1 MKWQFDDH
9 EGGNGDDHRGGN
21 LMITS
26 GGIAVL
32 KRLFSFDT
40 SNNWHGRRSSE
51 AHYYL
56 VWLVLLRGNLSF
68 IGFVCLMTTGQILDR
83 FEKYKL
89 PSAFLYEFYPK
100 PHRGQFAKPWTNTK
114 LLLDKIHARVS
125 FKKRTPAPKDASS

>member
-1 MKWQFDDH
+1 MITRD
-9 EGGNGDDHRGGN
+9 EGGNDDDHGGGN
-21 LMITS
+21 
-26 GGIAVL
+26 AVL

-68 IGFVCLMTTGQILDR
+68 IGFVCLMTSGQILDR

-89 PSAFLYEFYPK
+89 PSTFLYDFCLK

-125 FKKRTPAPKDASS
+125 FKKRNSSSKRCIKLTLHVNIF

>member
-1 MKWQFDDH
+1 MIT
-9 EGGNGDDHRGGN
+9 RGGN
-21 LMITS
+21 DDDY
-26 GGIAVL
+26 GGGNAVL

-68 IGFVCLMTTGQILDR
+68 IGFVCLMTSGQILDR

-89 PSAFLYEFYPK
+89 PSTFLYDFCLK

-125 FKKRTPAPKDASS
+125 FKKKNSSSKRCIKLTLHVNIF